1 MSNTDQIVRFDLAG
15 EVLERKLVTRPA
27 ENEAELNTQSPV
39 GQALLSA
46 TVGQTIEVETPSGT
60 LTVTVL
66 SINGHQS
73 DATGG

>member
-1 MSNTDQIVRFDLAG
+1 MSNADQTVRFDLAG

-27 ENEAELNTQSPV
+27 ESEAELSTQSPV

-46 TVGQTIEVETPSGT
+46 TVGQSIEVQTPAGA

-66 SINGHQS
+66 NINGHQPS
-73 DATGG
+73 GQ